1 MAETQRELR
10 TGSTGVALGKELQV
24 AVVYI
29 TATLLHE
36 LEVRGVMGARTDAV
50 GELMQHAMGGGIK
63 TLLMSHAHGQCVV
76 HASNVLCICHVPK
89 HERDENRRDPEQERE
104 TRA

>member
-1 MAETQRELR
+1 MRVSKKQQKQKKDTYMAETQRELR

-36 LEVRGVMGARTDAV
+36 LEVRGVMGY
-50 GELMQHAMGGGIK
+50 
-63 TLLMSHAHGQCVV
+63 
-76 HASNVLCICHVPK
+76 VL
-89 HERDENRRDPEQERE
+89 
-104 TRA
+104 